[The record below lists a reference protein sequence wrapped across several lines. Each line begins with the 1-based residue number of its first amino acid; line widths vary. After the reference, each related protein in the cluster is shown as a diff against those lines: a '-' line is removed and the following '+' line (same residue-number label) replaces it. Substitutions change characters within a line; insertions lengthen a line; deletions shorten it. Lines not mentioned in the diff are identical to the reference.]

1 MLKNKKIYVAGHKGH
16 VGSAIIRRLKT
27 LGYERI
33 IIADRKKLDLTD
45 QKEVFKFLKK
55 TKPFYVIIAAA
66 RVGGILA
73 NNKYRAEFIYQNL
86 SIQNNLIHGSYI
98 NGIKN
103 LIFLGSSCIYP
114 KFCKQPQNENYLLNG
129 KLEDTNEPYALA
141 KIAGVKMCEN
151 YNRQYNT
158 NFKSLMPTN
167 SYGFGDSY
175 DLKTCHF
182 FSALIK
188 KIYLAQ
194 KNKKK
199 SIKLLGTGRAKR
211 ELIFV
216 DDIAD
221 AVVYFMNKKTKKNLI
236 NIGTGNEYS
245 IEKYAKFIIKTL
257 GLKLKIK
264 FDRSFP
270 DGTPRKVLDVSLA
283 KKYGWVAKTDLK
295 TGFEKTYQDFIKNKL
310 FK

>member
-55 TKPFYVIIAAA
+55 TKPFYVVIAAA

-199 SIKLLGTGRAKR
+199 L
-211 ELIFV
+211 
-216 DDIAD
+216 D
-221 AVVYFMNKKTKKNLI
+221 
-236 NIGTGNEYS
+236 
-245 IEKYAKFIIKTL
+245 KYWN
-257 GLKLKIK
+257 
-264 FDRSFP
+264 
-270 DGTPRKVLDVSLA
+270 RK
-283 KKYGWVAKTDLK
+283 
-295 TGFEKTYQDFIKNKL
+295 
-310 FK
+310 

>member
-27 LGYERI
+27 LGYTRI

-55 TKPFYVIIAAA
+55 TKPFYVVIAAA

>member
-27 LGYERI
+27 LGYKRI

-55 TKPFYVIIAAA
+55 TKPFYVVIAAA

>member
-27 LGYERI
+27 LGYKRI

-283 KKYGWVAKTDLK
+283 RKYGWVAKTDLK

>member
-27 LGYERI
+27 LGYKKI
-33 IIADRKKLDLTD
+33 IIADRIKLDLTD
-45 QKEVFKFLKK
+45 QKEVFRFLKK

-158 NFKSLMPTN
+158 NYKSLMPTN

-199 SIKLLGTGRAKR
+199 SIKLLGTGKAKR

-236 NIGTGNEYS
+236 NIGTGREYS
-245 IEKYAKFIIKTL
+245 IEQYAKFIIKAL

-264 FDRSFP
+264 FDRFFP
-270 DGTPRKVLDVSLA
+270 DGTPRKVLDISLA